1 MNDQAGEIK
10 QAIENKA
17 EGITHQLQK
26 EIEASGQLTEQM
38 IEQLRSQLED
48 NKELSEL
55 SNEKNFKQMV

>member
-1 MNDQAGEIK
+1 MKDQAGEIK